1 MENNESFEYTYSAP
15 EREEIRAIRD
25 KYLPKD
31 PRQEKLARLRQL
43 DASVTRVAAIAAIAL
58 GTVSTLVFG
67 IGLCL
72 CLRWSAYAPRHP
84 RGAAGDRWNGS
95 GLPGVPL
102 DPAAP
107 AGQGSPG
114 DPAAVPGADVAWAV
128 GPV

>member
-15 EREEIRAIRD
+15 EREEIRD

-72 CLRWSAYAPRHP
+72 CLRWSAYAPGIP
-84 RGAAGDRWNGS
+84 VGLLGIAGMALACPVYRW
-95 GLPGVPL
+95 VQRRRQ
-102 DPAAP
+102 AKVAP
-107 AGQGSPG
+107 EILRLSQELM
-114 DPAAVPGADVAWAV
+114 
-128 GPV
+128 